1 MPVIDVSARAY
12 TLGENEMT
20 STDAI
25 TVELKIKLTNLKEN
39 QYPGYVHSPN
49 YPYLKKQSFWIIIS
63 DMVKDKTIM
72 ATKICFR
79 N

>member
-39 QYPGYVHSPN
+39 
-49 YPYLKKQSFWIIIS
+49 
-63 DMVKDKTIM
+63 
-72 ATKICFR
+72 
-79 N
+79 